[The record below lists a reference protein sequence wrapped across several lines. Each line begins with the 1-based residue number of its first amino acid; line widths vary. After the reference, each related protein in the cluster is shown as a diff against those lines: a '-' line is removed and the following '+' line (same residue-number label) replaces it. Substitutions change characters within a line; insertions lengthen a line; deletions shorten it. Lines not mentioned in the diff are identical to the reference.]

1 MTTAMNLF
9 PEFKQRY
16 GTWGVVA
23 GASEGL
29 GSAYA
34 HALAER
40 GLNVLT
46 IARRSPALERDAQLI
61 RDRYRVQVQTLA
73 LDLTA
78 PDMPEKFAQATA
90 DLDIGILVCNAA
102 LWVISE
108 FMQTSPQEHQRM
120 LDLNC
125 RSLVSLIH
133 PMAQRFK
140 AQRRGGILIMSSLSG
155 MQGNALL
162 SAYAATKAFDTVLAE
177 GLWAELKPF
186 GVDVMACV
194 AGAMATPG
202 FYQVTPK
209 DKQASAFPAFPG
221 EVARRTLD
229 ALQNK
234 AQQPLFIPAA
244 GPRFANALGRLMT
257 RTARTRFFSR
267 MNRQLY
273 GAASSTRKKDA

>member
-1 MTTAMNLF
+1 MNLF
-9 PEFKQRY
+9 PEFKKQY
-16 GTWGVVA
+16 GSWGVVA

-46 IARRSPALERDAQLI
+46 IARRTPALERDAQLI
-61 RDRYRVQVQTLA
+61 RDRYGVQVQTLA

-78 PDMPEKFAQATA
+78 ADMPEIFAKAI
-90 DLDIGILVCNAA
+90 DGLDIGILICNAG

-108 FMQTSPQEHQRM
+108 FMQTTAQDHQRM

-125 RSLVSLIH
+125 RSLISLLH

-140 AQRRGGILIMSSLSG
+140 KQERGGIVIMSSLSG

-162 SAYAATKAFDTVLAE
+162 SSYAATKAFDTVLAE
-177 GLWAELKPF
+177 GLWAELKPY
-186 GVDVMACV
+186 GVDVLACV

-202 FYQVTPK
+202 FYQVTPQA
-209 DKQASAFPAFPG
+209 KQASAFPAYPG

-234 AQQPLFIPAA
+234 KQQPLFIPAA
-244 GPRFANALGRLMT
+244 GPRFANAMGRFLT
-257 RTARTRFFSR
+257 RKLRVRFFSH
-267 MNRQLY
+267 MNRKLY
-273 GAASSTRKKDA
+273 GDAVTTRKQNT

>member
-1 MTTAMNLF
+1 MNLF
-9 PEFKQRY
+9 PEFKSRY
-16 GTWGVVA
+16 GSWGVVA

-61 RDRYRVQVQTLA
+61 RDRYGVQVQTLV

-78 PDMPEKFAQATA
+78 ADMPATFAKAI
-90 DLDIGILVCNAA
+90 DGLDIGILICNAG

-108 FMQTSPQEHQRM
+108 FMQTSAQDHQRM

-125 RSLVSLIH
+125 RSLISLLH

-140 AQRRGGILIMSSLSG
+140 KQERGGIVIMSSLSG

-162 SAYAATKAFDTVLAE
+162 SSYASTKAFDTVLAE
-177 GLWAELKPF
+177 GLWAELKPY
-186 GVDVMACV
+186 GVDVLACV

-209 DKQASAFPAFPG
+209 DKQASAFPAYPG

-234 AQQPLFIPAA
+234 KQQPLFIPAA
-244 GPRFANALGRLMT
+244 GPRFANAMSRFMT
-257 RTARTRFFSR
+257 RRLRVRFFSS
-267 MNRQLY
+267 MNRKLY
-273 GAASSTRKKDA
+273 GDATNTRKKEI